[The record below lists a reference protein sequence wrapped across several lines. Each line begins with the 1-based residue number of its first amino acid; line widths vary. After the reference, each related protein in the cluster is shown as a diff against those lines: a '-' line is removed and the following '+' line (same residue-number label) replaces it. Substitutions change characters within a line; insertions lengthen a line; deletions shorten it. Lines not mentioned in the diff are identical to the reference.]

1 MQCMRVCVFSDNTA
15 GLVNRRAGFRRMEKS
30 VYEVPVV
37 VEDSGFPIQSS
48 TGTLSVRV
56 CACDVSGSVLNCSTK
71 AFLLPLGLSPGA
83 LLAILLCVI
92 ILLGKARSPHTHAGL
107 RDGLTDS

>member
-92 ILLGKARSPHTHAGL
+92 ILLGKARSPHTRRTA
-107 RDGLTDS
+107 